1 MRADTIAACA
11 SAVGAIASAVAA
23 VYALSF
29 LSHQEDIARNQ
40 LQATY
45 FTNLYT
51 KQYEN
56 FSSLQ
61 TALVAFS
68 SFIGHDEV
76 VSETAGVVRFDN
88 KYKER
93 LDSRYAELKRVS
105 VDVIER
111 LQAFD
116 IISPRSLRPFL
127 TPPEEWVNT
136 VESGFVD
143 LKNKTTPEQASS
155 LRAIILRV
163 AQNMFVWKDH
173 IFPCIDNIL
182 STGQPITD
190 SGIAVCN
197 IPSPDDWGRSTN

>member
-1 MRADTIAACA
+1 MRKRCGGYCIGRRRSLRTLISFSSRRYRKESVA
-11 SAVGAIASAVAA
+11 SNIFHKPLYKAVR
-23 VYALSF
+23 
-29 LSHQEDIARNQ
+29 E
-40 LQATY
+40 
-45 FTNLYT
+45 
-51 KQYEN
+51 